1 MANIPRKRTRQ
12 QRVAVV
18 ELPPGIWGNLWEQI
32 QRGSVLLRI
41 GLCALTALILLIVTR
56 GWDPPFRY
64 RLNEVP
70 DRNIIASVDFEQPD
84 LAATE
89 DAREQAR
96 KLTVAVFDQDPAPLE
111 QLRAQ
116 LKLDI
121 AKLLAAETWE
131 DVDSQLWQQFQP
143 PLADGTPD
151 PTHEEQAEQFKRL
164 KESLATEAALETF
177 NTKIVEVM
185 APLEQWGL
193 LDELP
198 KDQEINKEKIFI
210 RTREGD
216 GFSAEAGRDVSEVL
230 IKSASAKLQ
239 QSLNEKLASVE
250 LAQQV
255 YAWMQPKLAPT
266 LKMNLAATDK
276 AQDAAEAEVAVVT
289 KPFRAGENTLAKA
302 NESIDVDTL
311 KLLQLEYQSRLD
323 QRGFGA
329 KFRRALAVLGMYVAL
344 YTLCGFYI
352 QARDPR
358 ALQDLVRFICLL
370 GSFGVT
376 VILADLVGEY
386 LWGTEVIPLLL
397 LGMTIAI
404 AYQQEMALL
413 VVACT
418 VLVVSV
424 STGVEMQQTLV
435 LMATVAGAILVL
447 KQVRTRG
454 KLLSVGIVAG
464 VVALLTT
471 VGVGTLY
478 SQPHVQLWLNGLT
491 LALWSVIAGSLMT
504 VMLPAVERLF
514 NVQTDLSLIE
524 LGDPAHPLL
533 QELIRR
539 APGTY
544 NHSITVASLAEA
556 AAESIGAR
564 GLLVRVGAY
573 FHDIGKMLKPGYF
586 VENQSP
592 GQNRH
597 DSLVPAMSTL
607 VIIAHVKDGA
617 DLARQNKIPESII
630 DFIQQ
635 HHGTTLVEYFYRQAN
650 EKRNQDPDS
659 AEVDESSF
667 RYPGPKPQSKEAG
680 VLMLADAVESAS
692 RALKEPTPSRIENVV
707 EELAMKRLLD
717 GQFDESGLT
726 LEEVRKVGESLVKSL
741 TAVYHGRVKY
751 PEQETA

>member
-1 MANIPRKRTRQ
+1 MANVPQKRTRQ
-12 QRVAVV
+12 QRVATV
-18 ELPPGIWGNLWEQI
+18 ELPPGYWGSLWGQL

-41 GLCALTALILLIVTR
+41 GICVIAAILMLIFTR

-64 RLNEVP
+64 RLNQVP
-70 DRNIIASVDFEQPD
+70 ERSIVASVDFEQPD
-84 LAATE
+84 KVATDE
-89 DAREQAR
+89 ARKRARE
-96 KLTVAVFDQDPAPLE
+96 LTVAVYDQDPASLE
-111 QLRAQ
+111 QLRAE
-116 LKLDI
+116 LRLELD
-121 AKLLAAETWE
+121 KLLAADTFD
-131 DVDSQLWQQFQP
+131 DVNLDLWQQFQP
-143 PLADGTPD
+143 PLAEGTPD
-151 PTHEEQAEQFKRL
+151 PTDEERAEQFQRL
-164 KESLATEAALETF
+164 KESLATETALETF
-177 NTKIVEVM
+177 DSKIAEAL
-185 APLEQWGL
+185 APLEEWGL

-198 KDQEINKEKIFI
+198 KEHNGDKEKIFI
-210 RTREGD
+210 RTREGE
-216 GFSAEAGRDVSEVL
+216 GFSAEAARNVLDVL
-230 IKSASAKLQ
+230 IKNASAKLQ
-239 QSLNEKLASVE
+239 QSLNEKLSSVE

-255 YAWMQPKLAPT
+255 FAWLKPRLKPT
-266 LKMNLAATDK
+266 LKLNQVATLK
-276 AQDAAEAEVAVVT
+276 AQKAAEDAVEEVT
-289 KPFRAGENTLAKA
+289 KPFRVGEHTLVKGGKQ
-302 NESIDVDTL
+302 IDSDDL
-311 KLLQLEYQSRLD
+311 KLLRLEYNTRLAN
-323 QRGFGA
+323 RGFGV
-329 KFRRALAVLGMYVAL
+329 KLRRSLAVLGMYLAL
-344 YTLCGFYI
+344 YTLCGFYV
-352 QARDPR
+352 QAREPR
-358 ALQDLVRFICLL
+358 VLHDLTRFVSLIVTCC
-370 GSFGVT
+370 VT
-376 VILADLVGEY
+376 VLLAQLVSDY
-386 LWGTEVIPLLL
+386 IWGTEVIPILL
-397 LGMTIAI
+397 LGMTITI
-404 AYQQEMALL
+404 AYGQEMALL
-413 VVACT
+413 IAASVI
-418 VLVVSV
+418 LVISIAI
-424 STGVEMQQTLV
+424 GLGFQQSLV
-435 LMATVAGAILVL
+435 LLATAAGAILVL

-454 KLLSVGIVAG
+454 KLISVGSVAAG
-464 VVALLTT
+464 VALFTT
-471 VGVGTLY
+471 IGVGTLY
-478 SQPHVQLWLNGLT
+478 SQPHLQLWVEGLQ
-491 LALWSVIAGSLMT
+491 LALWSIIAGLLMLGI
-504 VMLPAVERLF
+504 LPAVERVF

-586 VENQSP
+586 VENQTP

-617 DLARQNKIPESII
+617 DLARQNRIPESII

-667 RYPGPKPQSKEAG
+667 RYPGPKPQTKEAG

>member
-1 MANIPRKRTRQ
+1 MANIPQKRTRQ

-70 DRNIIASVDFEQPD
+70 DRNVVASVDFEQPD
-84 LAATE
+84 LAATAE
-89 DAREQAR
+89 AREQAR

-116 LKLDI
+116 LKLDL
-121 AKLLAAETWE
+121 AKLLSAETWE
-131 DVDSQLWQQFQP
+131 DVDPELWKQFQP

-151 PTHEEQAEQFKRL
+151 PTNEEQAEQFKRL
-164 KESLATEAALETF
+164 KESLATEADLETF

-193 LDELP
+193 LKELP
-198 KDQEINKEKIFI
+198 KDQEINKQKIFI

-216 GFSAEAGRDVSEVL
+216 GFSAEAGRDVADVL
-230 IKSASAKLQ
+230 IETASGKLQ
-239 QSLNEKLASVE
+239 QSLNEKFASVE

-255 YAWMQPKLAPT
+255 YAWLQPKLVPT
-266 LKMNLAATDK
+266 LKINLAATHK
-276 AQDAAEAEVAVVT
+276 AQEAAAAEVAVVT
-289 KPFRAGENTLAKA
+289 KPFRAGENTLAKMG
-302 NESIDVDTL
+302 EPIDPDTL

-323 QRGFGA
+323 QRGFGV
-329 KFRRALAVLGMYVAL
+329 KLRRAMAVFGMYLAL

-352 QARDPR
+352 QAREPR
-358 ALQDLVRFICLL
+358 ALHDLFRFVCLL

-376 VILADLVGEY
+376 VILADLVGQY

-413 VVACT
+413 MAACT
-418 VLVVSV
+418 ALVVSV
-424 STGVEMQQTLV
+424 STGLEMQQSLV
-435 LMATVAGAILVL
+435 LLATVAGAILVL
-447 KQVRTRG
+447 KQVRTRS
-454 KLLSVGIVAG
+454 KLPSVGIVAG
-464 VVALLTT
+464 VVALFTT
-471 VGVGTLY
+471 VGVGTLHG
-478 SQPHVQLWLNGLT
+478 QPHMQLWLNGLT

-504 VMLPAVERLF
+504 IMLPVVERLF

-524 LGDPAHPLL
+524 LGDPAKPLL

-556 AAESIGAR
+556 AAEAIGAR
-564 GLLVRVGAY
+564 GLLIRVGAY
-573 FHDIGKMLKPGYF
+573 YHDIGKMLKPGYF
-586 VENQSP
+586 VENQTP

-617 DLARQNKIPESII
+617 DLARQHKIPESLI

>member
-1 MANIPRKRTRQ
+1 MANVPQKRTRQ
-12 QRVAVV
+12 QRVATV
-18 ELPPGIWGNLWEQI
+18 ELPPGYWGHLWGQL

-41 GLCALTALILLIVTR
+41 GICAIAAILMLFFTR

-64 RLNEVP
+64 RLNQVP
-70 DRNIIASVDFEQPD
+70 DRSIVASIDFEQPD
-84 LAATE
+84 QVATAE
-89 DAREQAR
+89 ARKQARE
-96 KLTVAVFDQDPAPLE
+96 LTVAVYDQDPASLA
-111 QLRAQ
+111 QLRAE
-116 LKLDI
+116 LRLELD
-121 AKLLAAETWE
+121 KLLTADTFDAVNP
-131 DVDSQLWQQFQP
+131 DLWQQFQP
-143 PLADGTPD
+143 PLAEGTPD
-151 PTHEEQAEQFKRL
+151 PTDEERAEQFERL
-164 KESLATEAALETF
+164 KESLATETALETF
-177 NTKIVEVM
+177 DTKIAEAM
-185 APLEQWGL
+185 APLEEWGL
-193 LDELP
+193 LEELP
-198 KDQEINKEKIFI
+198 KEHNGDKEKIFI

-216 GFSAEAGRDVSEVL
+216 GFSAEAARNVLDVL
-230 IKSASAKLQ
+230 IKNASAKLQ
-239 QSLNEKLASVE
+239 QSLNEKLSSVE

-255 YAWMQPKLAPT
+255 FAWLKPRLKPT
-266 LKMNLAATDK
+266 LKLNQAATLK
-276 AQDAAEAEVAVVT
+276 AQDAAAAAVEQVT
-289 KPFRAGENTLAKA
+289 KPFRAGEHTLVKGGK
-302 NESIDVDTL
+302 EIDSEDL
-311 KLLQLEYQSRLD
+311 KLLRLEHDARLAH
-323 QRGFGA
+323 RGFGL
-329 KFRRALAVLGMYVAL
+329 KLRRALAVLGMYLAL
-344 YTLCGFYI
+344 YTLCGFYV
-352 QARDPR
+352 QAREPR
-358 ALQDLVRFICLL
+358 VLQDLTRFISLIVTCC
-370 GSFGVT
+370 VT
-376 VILADLVGEY
+376 VLLAQLVSDY
-386 LWGTEVIPLLL
+386 LWGTEIIPILL
-397 LGMTIAI
+397 LGMTITI

-413 VVACT
+413 ITASVI
-418 VLVVSV
+418 LVISIAI
-424 STGVEMQQTLV
+424 GLEFQQSLV
-435 LMATVAGAILVL
+435 LLATAAGAILVL

-454 KLLSVGIVAG
+454 KLISVGAVAAG
-464 VVALLTT
+464 VALFTT
-471 VGVGTLY
+471 VGVGTLH
-478 SQPHVQLWLNGLT
+478 SQPHLQLWVQGLQ
-491 LALWSVIAGSLMT
+491 LALWSIIAGLLMLGI
-504 VMLPAVERLF
+504 LPAVERVF

-586 VENQSP
+586 VENQTP

-617 DLARQNKIPESII
+617 DLARQNRIPESII

-667 RYPGPKPQSKEAG
+667 RYPGPKPQTKEAG

>member
-1 MANIPRKRTRQ
+1 MANVPQKRTRQ
-12 QRVAVV
+12 QRVATV
-18 ELPPGIWGNLWEQI
+18 ELPPGYWGNLWGQL
-32 QRGSVLLRI
+32 QRGSVLLRVGI
-41 GLCALTALILLIVTR
+41 CAIAAILMLVFTR

-64 RLNEVP
+64 RLNQVP
-70 DRNIIASVDFEQPD
+70 DRSIIASVDFDQPD
-84 LAATE
+84 QAATD
-89 DAREQAR
+89 DARKQAR
-96 KLTVAVFDQDPAPLE
+96 RLTVAVYDQDPAPLK
-111 QLRAQ
+111 QLRAE
-116 LKLDI
+116 LRLELS
-121 AKLLAAETWE
+121 KLLAADTWE
-131 DVDSQLWQQFQP
+131 EVNPDLWQKFQP
-143 PLADGTPD
+143 PLAEGTPD
-151 PTHEEQAEQFKRL
+151 PTDEERAEQFQRL

-177 NTKIVEVM
+177 DTKIAEAM
-185 APLEQWGL
+185 APLEEWGL
-193 LDELP
+193 LEELP
-198 KDQEINKEKIFI
+198 KEHDGDKEKIFI
-210 RTREGD
+210 RTREGQA
-216 GFSAEAGRDVSEVL
+216 FSAEAARNVLDVL
-230 IKSASAKLQ
+230 IKNASAKLQ
-239 QSLNEKLASVE
+239 QSLNEKLSSVE

-255 YAWMQPKLAPT
+255 FAWLRPRLAPT
-266 LKMNLAATDK
+266 LKLNLDATLK
-276 AQDAAEAEVAVVT
+276 AQDAAEDAVPEVT
-289 KPFRAGENTLAKA
+289 KPYRAGEHTLVKGDK
-302 NESIDVDTL
+302 EIDPDDL
-311 KLLQLEYQSRLD
+311 KLLKLEHEARLA
-323 QRGFGA
+323 QRGFGV
-329 KFRRALAVLGMYVAL
+329 KLRRALAMLGMYVAL

-352 QARDPR
+352 QAREPR
-358 ALQDLVRFICLL
+358 ALHDLFRFVSLIGACC
-370 GSFGVT
+370 VT
-376 VILADLVGEY
+376 VLLAQLVSQY
-386 LWGTEVIPLLL
+386 LWGTEIIAILL

-413 VVACT
+413 LAA
-418 VLVVSV
+418 SV
-424 STGVEMQQTLV
+424 SLLIAISIGLEMQQALV
-435 LMATVAGAILVL
+435 LLATVAGAILVL

-454 KLLSVGIVAG
+454 KLLSVGAVAAG
-464 VVALLTT
+464 VALFTT
-471 VGVGTLY
+471 VGVGTLHG
-478 SQPHVQLWLNGLT
+478 QPQMQLWINGLT

-504 VMLPAVERLF
+504 VLLPAVERVF

-556 AAESIGAR
+556 AAEAIGAR

-586 VENQSP
+586 VENQAP

-617 DLARQNKIPESII
+617 DLARQNRIPESII

-650 EKRNQDPDS
+650 EKRSQDPDS